1 MKPKAL
7 LFLITVLLMN
17 SCIVKSLFP
26 FYTKDS
32 IWFEPR
38 LIGSWQDDKVGI
50 GRDMVTRLEVYPFRE
65 KYLELQGD
73 KPDELTKTKKGNM
86 LELSGE
92 YTDFGAFGAF
102 EKGYFVIMTEDNK
115 EAVFAAVPF
124 KIKEETF
131 LDFVLLDVDMSSINS
146 MAANHMVGM
155 HTLIKVEFNADKSRV
170 NLKWFAEEKLDKLID
185 ENRIRIKYANVGTMT
200 DTPRYLL
207 TAPPEELQKFIA
219 KYMDSKDEDKW
230 ASDIEYNFKKS

>member
-7 LFLITVLLMN
+7 FILLGVLLLN

-32 IWFEPR
+32 IKYEPR
-38 LIGSWQDDKVGI
+38 LVGTWQDDK
-50 GRDMVTRLEVYPFRE
+50 VTRLEVYPFKE

-73 KPDELTKTKKGNM
+73 TPEEAAKSMNRTM

-92 YTDFGAFGAF
+92 YRDFGPFGAF
-102 EKGYFVIMTEDNK
+102 EKGYLVVMTEDGK

-124 KIKEETF
+124 KIKDQTF
-131 LDFVLLDVDMSSINS
+131 LDFVLLDVDLSSINS
-146 MAANHMVGM
+146 MAANHLLGM
-155 HTLIKVEFNADKSRV
+155 HTLIKVGFSEDQSMV
-170 NLKWFAEEKLDKLID
+170 SLEWFAEEKLNKLIE

-200 DTPRYLL
+200 DNPRYLL
-207 TAPPEELQKFIA
+207 TAPSEELQRFIA
-219 KYMDSKDEDKW
+219 KYMDSRDEDKW
-230 ASDIEYNFKKS
+230 SSEIEYNFKKLENGTP